1 MQVSDSED
9 DYIDPQLLS
18 LIDEL
23 PAEDALAI
31 ETGTLVPAGSS
42 LGVSS
47 VVPAVVPAEDVDV
60 RSFSTHQ
67 PPSPIPRPS
76 FPFRNHNLWTL
87 SNNIRGAGGL
97 AISWYSNHNLW
108 QGEVDFPSIKRGTGT
123 GI

>member
-47 VVPAVVPAEDVDV
+47 VVPAEDVDV

-76 FPFRNHNLWTL
+76 FPFLCFTL
-87 SNNIRGAGGL
+87 L
-97 AISWYSNHNLW
+97 C
-108 QGEVDFPSIKRGTGT
+108 PSFLLSSSFG
-123 GI
+123 